1 MPVVFIVVIVFMG
14 IGALI
19 FILSVLKMVSKVKRD
34 VEAVGG
40 LEGVKAAYLRAAEE
54 HPASARSTVT
64 PASKTKAARTLN
76 LIFAFSLLLSCGVG
90 GFFQVRAFR
99 ESALLE
105 DEGVVTTATVV
116 EKHISEDDDGDE
128 TYYVTY
134 AFSAYAS
141 SASSPDTSSPEAGTQ
156 QVQRKESV
164 PYHVFAQLEEGGKF
178 EVIYAP
184 SNPKVARVMANYEPG
199 RVSYLPGII
208 GGIVGLVALALMTA
222 FFRRYQNAVRLDTEG
237 LLTTTEILDLYE
249 SSGSDS
255 TTYYVAY
262 TLPDG
267 QQIRHSVGQRI
278 YETLHVGDAVKIVYL
293 SDNPRIF
300 RPEWAWDLV

>member
-64 PASKTKAARTLN
+64 PASKTKTARTLN

-141 SASSPDTSSPEAGTQ
+141 SASLPEVGTQ
-156 QVQRKESV
+156 QMQRKESV
-164 PYHVFAQLEEGGKF
+164 PYEIFAQLEEGGTV

-184 SNPKVARVMANYEPG
+184 SNPKVARVMAKYKPG

-208 GGIVGLVALALMTA
+208 GGIVGLVDLLLMTA
-222 FFRRYQNAVRLDTEG
+222 FFRRYQTAVRLDTEG
-237 LLTTTEILDLYE
+237 LVTTTTILDLYE
-249 SSGSDS
+249 SSSSDS

-262 TLPDG
+262 TLPNG
-267 QQIRHSVGQRI
+267 QQIRHSVGQKI
-278 YETLHVGDAVKIVYL
+278 YKTLHVGDAVKIVYL

-300 RPEWAWDLV
+300 RPEWEWGLV

>member
-1 MPVVFIVVIVFMG
+1 MPIVFIVVIVFMG
-14 IGALI
+14 IGALV
-19 FILSVLKMVSKVKRD
+19 FILSALKMFSKVKRD
-34 VEAVGG
+34 VEAAGG
-40 LEGVKAAYLRAAEE
+40 LEGIKAAYVRAAEE
-54 HPASARSTVT
+54 YPASALPVAT
-64 PASKTKAARTLN
+64 PVSKTKTARTLN

-90 GFFQVRAFR
+90 GFFQVRAIR

-134 AFSAYAS
+134 AFGA
-141 SASSPDTSSPEAGTQ
+141 SSPEAGTQ
-156 QVQRKESV
+156 RVQRKESV
-164 PYHVFAQLEEGGKF
+164 PYEIFAQFREGGKV
-178 EVIYAP
+178 EIIYAP
-184 SNPKVARVMANYEPG
+184 SDPKVAHVMAKYEPG

-208 GGIVGLVALALMTA
+208 GGIVGLVDLLLLIA
-222 FFRRYQNAVRLDTEG
+222 FYRRYQNAVRLDTEG
-237 LLTTTEILDLYE
+237 LVTTTTVLDLYE

-267 QQIRHSVGQRI
+267 QQIRHSVGQKI
-278 YETLHVGDAVKIVYL
+278 YKTLHVGDAVKIVYL

-300 RPEWAWDLV
+300 RPEWEWGFV